1 LGYNIDFSDFV
12 VADFDTQI
20 LTAAKLNFNTQ
31 SAALSVHFNHEEHR
45 LSTHLQYLERAPN
58 PAELFSEGLHH
69 SAARIEL
76 GSLRMRKEKAHKLGI
91 QYSYRS
97 NQRTFLLA
105 PYFNRIN
112 DFMALIPS
120 GLEFTIRGAFPV
132 WEYQQ
137 TNANFT
143 GVDFKWTERVSNE
156 LKFTN
161 GASLVKAIDLKNNA
175 PFPNIPPV
183 STQHELEYLFKNIK
197 GLSVQFAGEYNFR
210 QNEVPEDLMIF
221 NPYTQKEE
229 LLEINKAP
237 NSYFLLSSVVAYQFP
252 KSGTTQY
259 KIRLSGENLT
269 NLSYQNYLNRLR
281 YFSNELGINFQLQ
294 FQINF

>member
-1 LGYNIDFSDFV
+1 M
-12 VADFDTQI
+12 
-20 LTAAKLNFNTQ
+20 NFNTQ

-45 LSTHLQYLERAPN
+45 LSTHLQYIERAPN

-76 GSLRMRKEKAHKLGI
+76 GSLRMRQEKAHTLGI

-97 NQRTFLLA
+97 DQRTFLLA

-112 DFMALIPS
+112 DFMAFIPS

-156 LKFTN
+156 LKFT
-161 GASLVKAIDLKNNA
+161 KN
-175 PFPNIPPV
+175 
-183 STQHELEYLFKNIK
+183 
-197 GLSVQFAGEYNFR
+197 
-210 QNEVPEDLMIF
+210 
-221 NPYTQKEE
+221 
-229 LLEINKAP
+229 
-237 NSYFLLSSVVAYQFP
+237 
-252 KSGTTQY
+252 
-259 KIRLSGENLT
+259 
-269 NLSYQNYLNRLR
+269 
-281 YFSNELGINFQLQ
+281 
-294 FQINF
+294 